1 MNKYIIGL
9 FIACSAFTAS
19 AEDSILS
26 LKHSLKDS
34 KIVAPTSFETDVR
47 DLEENWYLENY
58 TVLVEQNKSA
68 RTSNTA
74 TDAEYIERLSKLPT
88 TIEMPFN
95 SVVKAYIEM
104 YIRKEKLVEKML
116 GMSLYYMPI
125 FEQALEAEGMP
136 NELKYVPVIES
147 ALNPFAKS
155 RAKAVG
161 LWQFMSPTARG
172 LGLEINSLVDER
184 RDPIRSSTMGARYLK
199 QLYEIYKDWSLAIAA
214 YNCGPGNVN
223 KALRRCQS
231 DRKDFWAIYNYLPA
245 ETRGYVPA
253 FIAANYIMTYY
264 NMHGISP
271 SLAKRPLVTDT
282 VHVSRRVHF
291 KQIAEVLDI
300 PEKEIRILNP
310 QYLQD
315 VIPGDIHPYALILPS
330 HQVLSYVVSEDS
342 ILKFDAEKYGR
353 RTEVEPGEEFND
365 GEGEYVNKLVVKY
378 HNVRKGESLGKIAN
392 KYGCTINNLKK
403 WNNLRN
409 NNIRVG
415 QRLKIQSYQRVRV
428 PKKED
433 PELKAA
439 VAEKASAD
447 SIAATKQTDSVQTVT
462 TQPAKAAEQ
471 VKKPTTPKKPQ
482 KQYVTHKIKSG
493 ENLGAI
499 ARKYGVTV
507 QQIKRANPNIKGT
520 RINAGQRIKI
530 PVK

>member
-88 TIEMPFN
+88 IIEMPFN

-365 GEGEYVNKLVVKY
+365 GQGEYVNKLVVKY

-471 VKKPTTPKKPQ
+471 VKKTSTPAKQQ
-482 KQYVTHKIKSG
+482 KRYVTHKVKSG

>member
-1 MNKYIIGL
+1 MFAQNGGFIDCGINESKNK
-9 FIACSAFTAS
+9 A
-19 AEDSILS
+19 
-26 LKHSLKDS
+26 DS
-34 KIVAPTSFETDVR
+34 KRRIIELLDKYGYSYDFLGS
-47 DLEENWYLENY
+47 LEYC
-58 TVLVEQNKSA
+58 Q
-68 RTSNTA
+68 
-74 TDAEYIERLSKLPT
+74 
-88 TIEMPFN
+88 
-95 SVVKAYIEM
+95 
-104 YIRKEKLVEKML
+104 
-116 GMSLYYMPI
+116 
-125 FEQALEAEGMP
+125 
-136 NELKYVPVIES
+136 
-147 ALNPFAKS
+147 
-155 RAKAVG
+155 
-161 LWQFMSPTARG
+161 
-172 LGLEINSLVDER
+172 EIIDN
-184 RDPIRSSTMGARYLK
+184 
-199 QLYEIYKDWSLAIAA
+199 
-214 YNCGPGNVN
+214 
-223 KALRRCQS
+223 
-231 DRKDFWAIYNYLPA
+231 
-245 ETRGYVPA
+245 
-253 FIAANYIMTYY
+253 
-264 NMHGISP
+264 
-271 SLAKRPLVTDT
+271 
-282 VHVSRRVHF
+282 
-291 KQIAEVLDI
+291 I

-365 GEGEYVNKLVVKY
+365 GQGEYVNKLVVKY

>member
-1 MNKYIIGL
+1 
-9 FIACSAFTAS
+9 
-19 AEDSILS
+19 
-26 LKHSLKDS
+26 
-34 KIVAPTSFETDVR
+34 
-47 DLEENWYLENY
+47 
-58 TVLVEQNKSA
+58 
-68 RTSNTA
+68 
-74 TDAEYIERLSKLPT
+74 
-88 TIEMPFN
+88 
-95 SVVKAYIEM
+95 
-104 YIRKEKLVEKML
+104 
-116 GMSLYYMPI
+116 MSLYYMPI

-365 GEGEYVNKLVVKY
+365 GQGEYVNKLVVKY

-409 NNIRVG
+409 NNIRAG

>member
-74 TDAEYIERLSKLPT
+74 TDAEYIDRLSKLPT

-365 GEGEYVNKLVVKY
+365 GQGEYVNKLVVKY

-409 NNIRVG
+409 NNIRAG

-462 TQPAKAAEQ
+462 TQPTKAAEQ
-471 VKKPTTPKKPQ
+471 VKKTSTPAKQQ
-482 KQYVTHKIKSG
+482 KRYVTHKVKSG